1 MHLSVFFHIK
11 QILYFCYI
19 VTIECRSREM
29 VAYVRTTK
37 VFNGKVYVKSR
48 PNSCVTDVL
57 NSMDFE
63 IRMAYHDLNCD
74 VKQQVKLFITFIYFF
89 WLCDS
94 KTVLLKPFVIDFL
107 IIITLLQHTQH
118 FHTYTKY
125 LIFRKSNIWKVNIF
139 STFYNKSYK
148 DIYIITVVITKNPLN
163 TFSLCKQWLN
173 LYFKQDFFETIF

>member
-1 MHLSVFFHIK
+1 MDINVPVLSIFSFFFY
-11 QILYFCYI
+11 L

-74 VKQQVKLFITFIYFF
+74 VKQQVKQFMVTFMYFTC
-89 WLCDS
+89 L
-94 KTVLLKPFVIDFL
+94 
-107 IIITLLQHTQH
+107 
-118 FHTYTKY
+118 
-125 LIFRKSNIWKVNIF
+125 
-139 STFYNKSYK
+139 FYNKNFLLK
-148 DIYIITVVITKNPLN
+148 CFVIVFLLIIVFCLKKL
-163 TFSLCKQWLN
+163 
-173 LYFKQDFFETIF
+173 